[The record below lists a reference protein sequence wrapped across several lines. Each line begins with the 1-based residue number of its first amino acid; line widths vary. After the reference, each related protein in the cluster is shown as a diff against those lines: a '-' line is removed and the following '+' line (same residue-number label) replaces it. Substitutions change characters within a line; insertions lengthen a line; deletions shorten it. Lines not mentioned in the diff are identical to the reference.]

1 MESSCLLFGELM
13 RTPIEEGDEATAS
26 LSVNL
31 LHVCC
36 VVLKGMNAES
46 R

>member
-1 MESSCLLFGELM
+1 MESSWLLFGALM
-13 RTPIEEGDEATAS
+13 RTPIEEGDEAAAS

-36 VVLKGMNAES
+36 VLFEGYEC
-46 R
+46 